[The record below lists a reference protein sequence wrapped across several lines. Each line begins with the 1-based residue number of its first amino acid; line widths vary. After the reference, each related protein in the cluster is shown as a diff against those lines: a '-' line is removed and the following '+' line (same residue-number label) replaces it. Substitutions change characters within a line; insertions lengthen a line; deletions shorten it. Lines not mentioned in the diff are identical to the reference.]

1 MSVNVASGVIS
12 KRSFGIIWYSTEK
25 KRILDVDKILIQ
37 RTYEYR
43 KGVDNQS
50 GPTTEFTCLS
60 FSFSDEPQMQITESI
75 AGYENEIVCRHIAD
89 KLSQILNVEVSEI
102 SEERTLN

>member
-1 MSVNVASGVIS
+1 
-12 KRSFGIIWYSTEK
+12 
-25 KRILDVDKILIQ
+25 
-37 RTYEYR
+37 
-43 KGVDNQS
+43 
-50 GPTTEFTCLS
+50 
-60 FSFSDEPQMQITESI
+60 MQITESI